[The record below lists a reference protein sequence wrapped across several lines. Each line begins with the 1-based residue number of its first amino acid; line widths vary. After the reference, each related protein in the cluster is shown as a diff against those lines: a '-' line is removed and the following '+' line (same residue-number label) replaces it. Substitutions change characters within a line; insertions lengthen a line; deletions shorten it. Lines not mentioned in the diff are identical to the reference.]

1 MNFIKVKLF
10 LLLFS
15 ILSISASNNYS
26 ETETIILDEVII
38 EDFYKINQN
47 LMYAKNFKE
56 YKKNVSIIISMITK
70 DI

>member
-38 EDFYKINQN
+38 EDFYKTNQN